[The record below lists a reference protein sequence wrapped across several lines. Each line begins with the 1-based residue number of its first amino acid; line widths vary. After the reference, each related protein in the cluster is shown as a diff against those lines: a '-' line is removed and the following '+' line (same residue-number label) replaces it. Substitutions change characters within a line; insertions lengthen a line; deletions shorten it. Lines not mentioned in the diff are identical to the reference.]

1 MKRFIGILVILLLT
15 VQFVFAGIITAKELA
30 KLSKDGNV
38 IIISARQP
46 SDYSKKH
53 IKNAVNIYH
62 KDLYKSEG
70 IPMMLKSAD
79 AITKIFGEKGI
90 TENSKIVIY
99 DNGSNKASGR
109 LYWIFEYMG
118 AKDVN
123 ILDGHL
129 KSWMKAR
136 KPVTPK
142 ATTITPATFNANP
155 NADVN
160 ADMEYVKAHLNDPNV
175 ILVDVR
181 SKDEFDG
188 IDEDENITRKG
199 HIPGAINLEYK
210 EILNEDETLKSK
222 EELVNLFTNAGITAD
237 KEIILYCASS
247 IRTGIVYAALTSIL
261 DYPNVKVY
269 DGAFYEWNADSS
281 NPVE

>member
-1 MKRFIGILVILLLT
+1 MKRFIGILIILLIT
-15 VQFVFAGIITAKELA
+15 TQFVFAGVITAKELV
-30 KLSKDGNV
+30 KLSKEGNV
-38 IIISARQP
+38 VIVSARQA

-53 IKNAVNIYH
+53 IKGAVNIYH
-62 KDLYKSEG
+62 KDLYKTEG
-70 IPMMLKSAD
+70 ISSMLKSAD
-79 AITKIFGEKGI
+79 EIAKIFGEKGI

-99 DNGSNKASGR
+99 DNGSNKTSGR
-109 LYWIFEYMG
+109 LYWIFDYMG

-129 KSWMKAR
+129 KGWGKVR
-136 KPVTPK
+136 GKVTPK
-142 ATTITPATFNANP
+142 ATEIAPAKFNAKP
-155 NADVN
+155 NAGVY
-160 ADMEYVKAHLNDPNV
+160 ADMAYVKAHKDKA

-199 HIPGAINLEYK
+199 HIPGAINFEFK
-210 EILNEDETLKSK
+210 NVLNEDDTVKTK
-222 EELVNLFTNAGITAD
+222 EEIAEIVKNAGITKD

-247 IRTGIVYAALTSIL
+247 VRAGIVYMVLTSIL
-261 DYPNVKVY
+261 DYPNVRVY

-281 NPVE
+281 NPIK

>member
-1 MKRFIGILVILLLT
+1 MKRFIGILIILLLT

-38 IIISARQP
+38 VIVSARQT

-53 IKNAVNIYH
+53 IKGAVNIYH
-62 KDLYKSEG
+62 KDLYNTEG
-70 IPMMLKSAD
+70 IPSMLKSTDEIAL
-79 AITKIFGEKGI
+79 IFGEKGI
-90 TENSKIVIY
+90 TTDSKIVIY
-99 DNGSNKASGR
+99 DNGKNKLAGR
-109 LYWIFEYMG
+109 LYWIFDYMG
-118 AKDVN
+118 AEDVK

-136 KPVTPK
+136 KPVTTK
-142 ATTITPATFNANP
+142 ATSITPTTFNANP
-155 NADVN
+155 NAEVY
-160 ADMEYVKAHLNDPNV
+160 ADMTYVKAHLNDPNV

-199 HIPGAINLEYK
+199 HIPGALNLEYK
-210 EILNEDETLKSK
+210 EVLNEDETLKSK
-222 EELVNLFTNAGITAD
+222 EELAELFTNAGITAD

-247 IRTGIVYAALTSIL
+247 VRAGIVYMVLTSIL

-281 NPVE
+281 NPIE